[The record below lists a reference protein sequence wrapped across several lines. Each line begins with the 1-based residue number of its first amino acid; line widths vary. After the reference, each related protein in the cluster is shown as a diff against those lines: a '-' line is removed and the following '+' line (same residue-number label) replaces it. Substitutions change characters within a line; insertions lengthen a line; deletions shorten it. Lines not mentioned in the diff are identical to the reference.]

1 MFVKEIMTKDVGGLI
16 PEATLK
22 EAAHKMESLG
32 VGFLPICNGERLVG
46 VITDRDIAVRAIA
59 KGKNPDTSIVKDF
72 MTPKVYWSFENE
84 NINKAAAVMK
94 KKKIRRL
101 VVLNKD
107 KLLTGVV
114 SLGDIAV
121 YAGKGSAACKILK
134 EVSRPAQPMRGA

>member
-46 VITDRDIAVRAIA
+46 VITDRDITVRAVA
-59 KGKNPDTSIVKDF
+59 KGKNPVTSLVMDF
-72 MTPKVYWSFENE
+72 MTPKVHWISEGE
-84 NINKAAAVMK
+84 DIDKAAAVMK

-107 KLLTGVV
+107 KLLAGVV

-121 YAGKGSAACKILK
+121 YAQKGGAACKVLK
-134 EVSRPAQPMRGA
+134 EVSRPAQTPRCV